1 MNGRVPKDGRERG
14 SGTILLMA
22 VVIFMLFLAAG
33 FGVVGRYIVA
43 NHQARA
49 AADLAALAG
58 ARAYGTGSDGC
69 LAAAANA
76 IRNHHKLAHC
86 DIVGEPT
93 DFVITTK
100 ITQPVPIKMPGLP
113 RTLTVKAHAGPVR

>member
-1 MNGRVPKDGRERG
+1 MQRLSPDSRERG

-58 ARAYGTGSDGC
+58 ARAYGAGSDGC
-69 LAAAANA
+69 IAAAANA
-76 IRNHHKLAHC
+76 VKNHHKLTHC

-100 ITQPVPIKMPGLP
+100 ITRPVPISMPGVP
-113 RTLTVKAHAGPVR
+113 KTLSVKAHAGPVR

>member
-1 MNGRVPKDGRERG
+1 MISRVPLRGRERG
-14 SGTILLMA
+14 SGTILLMT
-22 VVIFMLFLAAG
+22 VVIFMLVLAAG

-58 ARAYGTGSDGC
+58 ARAYGTGADGC

-76 IRNHHKLAHC
+76 IKNRHKLVHC
-86 DIVGEPT
+86 DIVGDPT

-100 ITQPVPIKMPGLP
+100 ISQPVPIKMPGL
-113 RTLTVKAHAGPVR
+113 RKTLVVQAHAGPVR